1 MPFEVEGFDTQIHM
15 CDEED
20 DTHKIPIET
29 LFSPSFMRRYTDI
42 STFPEFIDHSPWTI
56 ESMDEFEALFGTQ
69 AFDEYIDTHT
79 DFSSWKE
86 LFLTAGQAWIDR
98 H

>member
-1 MPFEVEGFDTQIHM
+1 MG
-15 CDEED
+15 
-20 DTHKIPIET
+20 
-29 LFSPSFMRRYTDI
+29 
-42 STFPEFIDHSPWTI
+42 
-56 ESMDEFEALFGTQ
+56 EFEALFGTQ
-69 AFDEYIDTHT
+69 AFDEYIDNHT